1 MVETDIHIPLI
12 VRGPGIPENQTL
24 DVVTSHTDL
33 APTFLSLANTT
44 REGLDGKAI
53 PTTVAASKSDNKTE
67 HVAIEYWGMAIPE
80 GIYGYASDKA
90 HEKGNSYRNNTYKG
104 IRLISDNYSL
114 YYAVWCTNELE
125 YYNLKVRTSSFSQSL
140 YINHS
145 LTSQSTT
152 PIKQST

>member
-12 VRGPGIPENQTL
+12 VRGPGIPENQVL

-33 APTFLSLANTT
+33 APTLLSLANTT

-80 GIYGYASDKA
+80 GIYGYASDRA
-90 HEKGNSYRNNTYKG
+90 HEFGNSYRNNTYKG

-125 YYNLKVRTSSFSQSL
+125 YYNLKVRTSSFSL
-140 YINHS
+140 WLRITH
-145 LTSQSTT
+145 
-152 PIKQST
+152 